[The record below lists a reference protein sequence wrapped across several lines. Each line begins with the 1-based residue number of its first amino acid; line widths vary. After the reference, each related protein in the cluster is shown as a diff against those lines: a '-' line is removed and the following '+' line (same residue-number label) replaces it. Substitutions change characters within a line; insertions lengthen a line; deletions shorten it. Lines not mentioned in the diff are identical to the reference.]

1 MLDEG
6 HNDARNGLLRGL
18 ASIGGRTAAATMR
31 PLTGAISAASDVG
44 VGLERRVLAGVLE
57 SQELEWIVITTV
69 SSERL
74 RRTLQRLL
82 ESDAA
87 GGLIDDIFDSS
98 LFDHFV
104 DRLLRSDALWRLID
118 EVAQSPSV
126 TAISGQGLGFADQ
139 LGGELRTRSRRADG
153 WLERSARRVT
163 HGHPKSPSARSDA
176 GSDSDTDAGQS

>member
-31 PLTGAISAASDVG
+31 PLTGAISVASDVG

-126 TAISGQGLGFADQ
+126 TAAISGQGLGFADQ

-163 HGHPKSPSARSDA
+163 HGHPKSPSAGSDA
-176 GSDSDTDAGQS
+176 DSDTDGGQS